1 MVRFLFKA
9 GFLLLLLLLAA
20 LGTMWGVG
28 SVMAA
33 EHEVSV
39 ESELPLLPDDLWDL
53 IVDFEGS
60 ATWRSGIDSVTHIE
74 DRDGYAVF
82 EEKSKWNSIR
92 YQVQE
97 LETPN
102 LLVMRIVDN
111 QEFGGRWIFE
121 IEPRP
126 GGSALKIT
134 EDGVIHNAVFRV
146 LSKHVMGHDRALNNY
161 MDALKHK
168 LGVAP
173 DPTGTGDP
181 DSPPEEF
188 EDEHRGPL

>member
-9 GFLLLLLLLAA
+9 GFLLVLLLLAA
-20 LGTMWGVG
+20 LGAMWGVG

-33 EHEVSV
+33 EHEASV
-39 ESELPLLPDDLWDL
+39 ESELPLLPNDLWDV

-60 ATWRSGIDSVTHIE
+60 ASWRPGIESVTHIE

-82 EEKSKWNSIR
+82 EEKSKWNTIR
-92 YQVQE
+92 YQVEE
-97 LETPN
+97 LETPRR
-102 LLVMRIVDN
+102 LVMRIVDN

-126 GGSALKIT
+126 GGSSLEIT

-146 LSKHVMGHDRALNNY
+146 LAKHVMGHDHALQDY
-161 MDALKHK
+161 MQALQHK
-168 LGVAP
+168 LGVPPAP
-173 DPTGTGDP
+173 EGAEDPI
-181 DSPPEEF
+181 EEGA
-188 EDEHRGPL
+188 DEERGPL